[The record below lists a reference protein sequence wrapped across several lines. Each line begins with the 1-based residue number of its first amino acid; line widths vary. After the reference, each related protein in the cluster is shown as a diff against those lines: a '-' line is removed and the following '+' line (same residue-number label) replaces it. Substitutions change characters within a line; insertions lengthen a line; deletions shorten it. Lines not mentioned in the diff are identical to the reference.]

1 MAKPGPISAKPLSVL
16 LSDVFS
22 DAYAKQGFAAREL
35 VTRWADIAGPE
46 VAAHSEPLKIQWP
59 RPIEGQP
66 QEPATLVLRVEG
78 PMALEIQHASDVIL
92 QRVNRFFGW
101 SAVGRLAL
109 RQAPLSRRDRPKASR
124 APDPKA
130 VAEVAE
136 IPVLGGGRAIAGRA
150 GPAWRLD
157 QAKLSLPRAAGI
169 EACHC
174 HNCRFKLANTPLLWV
189 HWACTRQSG
198 SKPLIIT
205 RRAFT
210 AALSLTGL
218 SLLAGLSPLR
228 LIADAMAQSA
238 SDVAKPVSL
247 PDMALGPANA
257 SVTITE
263 YASMTCPHC
272 AAFNETVF
280 PKIKSEYID
289 TGKIRY
295 VFREFPLDIKA
306 AAGSMLSRCIAKD
319 DSGKYFAVTDMLFR
333 QQNDWVMKNTTETL
347 TRIGKQA
354 GLSQQAVED
363 CLKDQA
369 LLDKIAADQ
378 KYAAEVLKVNST
390 PTFFVNGE
398 KIKGETSFEEFDKR
412 IKSLLKS

>member
-1 MAKPGPISAKPLSVL
+1 
-16 LSDVFS
+16 
-22 DAYAKQGFAAREL
+22 
-35 VTRWADIAGPE
+35 
-46 VAAHSEPLKIQWP
+46 
-59 RPIEGQP
+59 
-66 QEPATLVLRVEG
+66 
-78 PMALEIQHASDVIL
+78 
-92 QRVNRFFGW
+92 
-101 SAVGRLAL
+101 
-109 RQAPLSRRDRPKASR
+109 
-124 APDPKA
+124 
-130 VAEVAE
+130 
-136 IPVLGGGRAIAGRA
+136 
-150 GPAWRLD
+150 
-157 QAKLSLPRAAGI
+157 
-169 EACHC
+169 
-174 HNCRFKLANTPLLWV
+174 
-189 HWACTRQSG
+189 
-198 SKPLIIT
+198 LIIT

-218 SLLAGLSPLR
+218 SLLAGFSPLR

-257 SVTITE
+257 PVTITE

-272 AAFNETVF
+272 SAFNETVF

-333 QQNDWVMKNTTETL
+333 QQNDWVLKNTTETL
-347 TRIGKQA
+347 ARIGKQA

-363 CLKDQA
+363 CLKDQG

-378 KYAAEVLKVNST
+378 KYAAEVLKVDST

-398 KIKGETSFEEFDKR
+398 KIKGETSFEAFDKK